1 MFCVVIGVND
11 AYTLSSSLFIGV
23 KFDNFRLLPPSLGE
37 RI

>member
-11 AYTLSSSLFIGV
+11 AYTLSSSLFIDVQFV
-23 KFDNFRLLPPSLGE
+23 KFGALLGE